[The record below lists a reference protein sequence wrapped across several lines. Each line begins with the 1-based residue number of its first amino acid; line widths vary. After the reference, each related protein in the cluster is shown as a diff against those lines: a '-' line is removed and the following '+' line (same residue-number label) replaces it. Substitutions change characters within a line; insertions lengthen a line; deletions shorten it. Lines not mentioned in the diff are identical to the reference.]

1 MQQFER
7 DHERLQ
13 QAVEK
18 LEGELATARQAQ
30 DALDDQ
36 KQENVRAYT
45 QVSRIKRSRF
55 PPSCLTAVAEG
66 DDRQTSVR
74 DRRDAFGRSEVWI
87 PRGWAELHL
96 AYEVARRNNQSKH
109 RA

>member
-1 MQQFER
+1 MQHFER

-36 KQENVRAYT
+36 KQENVRVQPLA
-45 QVSRIKRSRF
+45 F
-55 PPSCLTAVAEG
+55 PVYSLPDVPLV
-66 DDRQTSVR
+66 
-74 DRRDAFGRSEVWI
+74 
-87 PRGWAELHL
+87 
-96 AYEVARRNNQSKH
+96 
-109 RA
+109 